1 MSRTNP
7 DSREARAQLG
17 ARDTYMNLAQRPTA
31 IRPGAGVPRRAFLRG
46 LAGVTIGLPI
56 LGYMLNDHGDAYA
69 GGEPIPTRF
78 GLWFAGNG
86 MHMGQFTPSVGP
98 DWQLPADGSLA
109 PLVAL
114 KDYVSVVT
122 GMSVLT
128 PRHPH
133 HSGMSAVCSGGPHLK
148 VADVR
153 DTIVSTFKYP
163 SVDQIAANYFLTESA
178 TPPSYRSLEAAVTRF
193 RGTDEGTSFQYL
205 SHNGSVAGESNVN
218 PSEESPHAFWDRLF
232 NQGTAEPLVRKARAS
247 VLNSVGDQIQALEG
261 KLGAKD
267 KQRLDQH
274 LTSISELES
283 RLSAPIAD
291 CQQPADPGEFPDIES
306 NEVVVEKNV
315 VMSDLM
321 ALALACGLT
330 RAFSIQYS
338 TCGSGAVFWM
348 VGATDG
354 HHYLNHTEAAP
365 YGVGAAIARFNLE
378 QLAYF
383 LNKLRDT
390 TEGSGN
396 LLEHSSILV
405 CTEHSEGWTH
415 SQDDMPML
423 ICGKGSGRLKGNVH
437 YRGNGDNTSRAL
449 LTALRGAGLPLAEFG
464 YEAGYTN
471 APITELE
478 V

>member
-1 MSRTNP
+1 MSRN
-7 DSREARAQLG
+7 DDRRERSRRAEQG
-17 ARDTYMNLAQRPTA
+17 DRSTYLDLRGRLAS
-31 IRPGAGVPRRAFLRG
+31 AGPMPRRMFLRG
-46 LAGVTIGLPI
+46 LGGAVVGLPI
-56 LGYMLNDHGDAYA
+56 LGIMLNDHGDAFAA
-69 GGEPIPTRF
+69 GESIPTRF
-78 GLWFAGNG
+78 GLWFTGNG

-98 DWQLPADGSLA
+98 DWQPPVDGSLTSLV
-109 PLVAL
+109 PL
-114 KDYVSVVT
+114 KEYVSVVT

-153 DTIVSTFKYP
+153 DTIVSTMKYP
-163 SVDQIAANYFLTESA
+163 SVDQIAANYFMGDG
-178 TPPSYRSLEAAVTRF
+178 TPSPYRSLEIAVTRF

-205 SHNGSVAGESNVN
+205 SHNGSVAGETNVN

-247 VLNSVGDQIQALEG
+247 VLDAVGEQIHTLEG

-267 KQRLDQH
+267 RQRLDQH
-274 LTSISELES
+274 LTSISELET
-283 RLSAPIAD
+283 RLSAPLAD
-291 CQQPADPGEFPDIES
+291 CQQPADPGEFPDVDS
-306 NEVVVEKNV
+306 NEAIVEKNQ

-330 RAFSIQYS
+330 RAFSVQYS

-354 HHYLNHTEAAP
+354 HHYLNHTEPSP
-365 YGVGAAIARFNLE
+365 YTTGAAVAKFNLE

-383 LNKLRDT
+383 LQRLRDT
-390 TEGSGN
+390 EEGAGN

-405 CTEHSEGWTH
+405 CTEHAEGWTH

-423 ICGKGSGRLKGNVH
+423 ICGKGGGRLRGNVH
-437 YRGNGDNTSRAL
+437 FRGAGDNTTRAL
-449 LTALRGAGLPLAEFG
+449 LTALRGAGLPLTEFG

-471 APITELE
+471 APLAELE